1 MSPEAPKQVKCSSTK
16 VPSRQ
21 LQSCCDRKCH
31 SDVQALMCPEE
42 HSGFWEG
49 WFMLWVVDVSDTAA
63 ALWGA
68 SELSLVCLEEEI
80 QQTD

>member
-1 MSPEAPKQVKCSSTK
+1 
-16 VPSRQ
+16 
-21 LQSCCDRKCH
+21 
-31 SDVQALMCPEE
+31 MCPEE